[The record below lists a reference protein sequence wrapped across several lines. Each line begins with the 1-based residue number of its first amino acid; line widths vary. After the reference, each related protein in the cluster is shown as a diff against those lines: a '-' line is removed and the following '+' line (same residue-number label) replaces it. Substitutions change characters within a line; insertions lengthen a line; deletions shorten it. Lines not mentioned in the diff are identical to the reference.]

1 MERFSSLDFFTFSDS
16 NNKKEIVD
24 FLVNFDSAKIIVE
37 GITGTERM
45 DHLFIWNK
53 NITIIAVLILCTGI
67 AYA

>member
-45 DHLFIWNK
+45 DNLFI
-53 NITIIAVLILCTGI
+53 
-67 AYA
+67 